1 VGEEMPRFNQCVL
14 LYNSQAGQGSSEID
28 LAQVVPPLSASCHQ
42 LTIIQ
47 TTSSNDF
54 QEACINAADADVLFL
69 MGGDGTLHTA
79 IQVIDKVERMPV
91 IGLLPS
97 GTCND
102 FARTL
107 AIPLTLAEA
116 ARTIVNGQVADIDI
130 AKINE
135 NWFMNFVG
143 VGLIAEASENI
154 NPELKNKFGKLSY
167 FISAI
172 QSFKQS
178 APISIYLEIDGEFYE
193 EIAVMALVM
202 NGKSIGTYPIP
213 LASID
218 PTDGLLNVLLIQSS
232 TIVAIREWLSL
243 NKDDIVLDDLTN
255 VTHYSG
261 RHIAIRTEEAKK
273 VDTDGEMYLETPIT
287 IEVHPKKIKFLIP
300 QK

>member
-1 VGEEMPRFNQCVL
+1 MPRFDQCVL
-14 LYNSQAGQGSSEID
+14 LYNSQAGQNSSEIE
-28 LAQVVPPLSASCHQ
+28 LAQVVPPLATSCHQ
-42 LTIIQ
+42 LNIVQ
-47 TTSSNDF
+47 TTSPSDF
-54 QEACINAADADVLFL
+54 QQSCINAAGADVLFL

-79 IQVIDKVERMPV
+79 IQMMEKVESMPI
-91 IGLLPS
+91 IGLLPG

-107 AIPLTLAEA
+107 DIPLTLAEA
-116 ARTIVNGQVADIDI
+116 ARTIVNGETADIDI
-130 AKINE
+130 AKIND

-154 NPELKNKFGKLSY
+154 NPELKKKFGKLSY
-167 FISAI
+167 FMSAI

-178 APISIYLEIDGEFYE
+178 APIPIYLEIDGKLYNEK
-193 EIAVMALVM
+193 AVMALVM
-202 NGKSIGTYPIP
+202 NGKSIGTHRIP

-218 PTDGLLNVLLIQSS
+218 PTDGLLDVFLIQSS

-243 NKDDIVLDDLTN
+243 NKADTVLDDLTN

-261 RHIAIRTEEAKK
+261 QHIVIRTDEAKK

-287 IEVHPKKIKFLIP
+287 IDVHPKKIRFLIP
-300 QK
+300 